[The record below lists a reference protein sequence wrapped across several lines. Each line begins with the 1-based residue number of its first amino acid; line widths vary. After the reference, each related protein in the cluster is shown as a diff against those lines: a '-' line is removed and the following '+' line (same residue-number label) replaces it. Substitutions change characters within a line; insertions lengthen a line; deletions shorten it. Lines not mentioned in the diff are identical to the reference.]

1 MLTFILAAVLTAIPA
16 YFIWTALHELA
27 HYLMASRFRETSNV
41 KFKLYPHKD
50 PGQDFVWASVEYTL
64 TSALSPIE
72 TTAVMLAP
80 RILGFVALCLLP
92 LSALF
97 PFMWLQAVWMVFW
110 GAGLVDMAWGS
121 IGYTATSDL
130 QRAAKSM
137 RWNPWFLRI
146 LGWSLVLVSFAI
158 MIVVFVI

>member
-1 MLTFILAAVLTAIPA
+1 MFTFILAAILTAIPA
-16 YFIWTALHELA
+16 YFIWTALHELS
-27 HYLMASRFRETSNV
+27 HYFVAGRFRQLSNV

-50 PGQDFVWASVEYTL
+50 PGQDFVWASVEYT
-64 TSALSPIE
+64 TSGMLSPIE

-80 RILGFVALCLLP
+80 RALGLLALILLP

-110 GAGLVDMAWGS
+110 GAGVVDMAWGS

-146 LGWSLVLVSFAI
+146 LGWSLVLVSVVI